1 MNESIHVEA
10 RFRSGGIHA
19 EAGRDGI
26 TLTMHGDQEHA
37 YANFDWNAGLKL
49 GEWLVAQA
57 AAHGSTPVGG
67 PKPEP
72 GAAAAEPSPQG

>member
-1 MNESIHVEA
+1 MSESIHVEA
-10 RFRSGGIHA
+10 RFRSGDLRA

-26 TLTMHGDQEHA
+26 TLTLYGDEEHA
-37 YANFDWNAGLKL
+37 YADFDWNAALKL

-57 AAHGSTPVGG
+57 RAHGIEPVGG

-72 GAAAAEPSPQG
+72 GAAAAEPSSQS

>member
-1 MNESIHVEA
+1 MGESIHVEA
-10 RFRSGGIHA
+10 RFRSGDIQA

-26 TLTMHGDQEHA
+26 TLTMHGDEEHA
-37 YANFDWNAGLKL
+37 YADFDWSAALRL

-57 AAHGSTPVGG
+57 VAHGSPPAGG

-72 GAAAAEPSPQG
+72 GAAAAEPSPQR